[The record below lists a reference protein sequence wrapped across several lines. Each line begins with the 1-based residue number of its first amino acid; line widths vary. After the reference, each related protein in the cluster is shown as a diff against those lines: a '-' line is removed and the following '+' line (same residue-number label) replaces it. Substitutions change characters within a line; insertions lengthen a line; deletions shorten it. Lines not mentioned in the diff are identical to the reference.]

1 MWSVVPLSIYS
12 YYTCRFFCGSLNDS
26 PLLRLGVSCGA
37 SLSAEDVLFLSL
49 DWLFLS
55 VDLVDLRFSLSF
67 SSSLVCLFLSVDLA
81 DLRFSL
87 SFSSSLVCLFLS
99 VDLVDLRFSLSFGS
113 SLCFAFGASSGSCS
127 FEVMLFSLIVPPRT
141 GPRRNPLNRVRRA
154 YSCLAIVDKALRGTY
169 GPSVLLPASFPIVR
183 ALALAL
189 FR

>member
-1 MWSVVPLSIYS
+1 MCRQGTGGRKKMWSVVPLSIYS

-49 DWLFLS
+49 DW
-55 VDLVDLRFSLSF
+55 
-67 SSSLVCLFLSVDLA
+67 
-81 DLRFSL
+81 
-87 SFSSSLVCLFLS
+87 LFLS

>member
-55 VDLVDLRFSLSF
+55 VDLV
-67 SSSLVCLFLSVDLA
+67 